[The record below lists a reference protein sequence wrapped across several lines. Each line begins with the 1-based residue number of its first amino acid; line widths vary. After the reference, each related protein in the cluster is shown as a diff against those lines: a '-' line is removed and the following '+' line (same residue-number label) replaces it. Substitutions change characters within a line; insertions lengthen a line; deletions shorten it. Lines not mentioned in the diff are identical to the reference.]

1 MTTFLE
7 HGLDTSP
14 LAEIERR
21 VQERAK
27 RLDVHEETTEGLRAL
42 LEDEVERWNVDF
54 QRGLRTVPVA
64 DPETVVD
71 AHSAT

>member
-14 LAEIERR
+14 LVEIERR

-27 RLDVHEETTEGLRAL
+27 RLDLHEETAEGLRAII

-54 QRGLRTVPVA
+54 QRGLHSVAVA
-64 DPETVVD
+64 DP
-71 AHSAT
+71 AR